1 MRIASAPFKFVSC
14 AFALV
19 ATAFLMSAG
28 TRAQQATAIGFSVKG
43 HHFQPAEIRAPA
55 NKPLTLRV
63 KNLDTTAMEFESVS
77 LRVEKVVAPG
87 SEGIINVRPLAP
99 GRYEFFDD
107 FHQETRGTLVVQ

>member
-1 MRIASAPFKFVSC
+1 MRIAFVPFKFVSC
-14 AFALV
+14 VLALV
-19 ATAFLMSAG
+19 ATTFLTSAG
-28 TRAQQATAIGFSVKG
+28 TRAQQATAIGISVKG

-63 KNLDTTAMEFESVS
+63 KNLDATAMEFESVS

-87 SEGIINVRPLAP
+87 SEGIVNIRPLAP
-99 GRYEFFDD
+99 GQYQFFDD